1 MKGVEWIEEKEGIPA
16 NHVVFGATMEGT
28 FVEGRDIPFHLSS
41 IVNKYLLPLLL
52 PPLFSLLSPSFSSSF
67 LSSLLYSF
75 REMRRG

>member
-52 PPLFSLLSPSFSSSF
+52 PPLFSLLSPPPLLPSSPLF
-67 LSSLLYSF
+67 FILY
-75 REMRRG
+75 RV